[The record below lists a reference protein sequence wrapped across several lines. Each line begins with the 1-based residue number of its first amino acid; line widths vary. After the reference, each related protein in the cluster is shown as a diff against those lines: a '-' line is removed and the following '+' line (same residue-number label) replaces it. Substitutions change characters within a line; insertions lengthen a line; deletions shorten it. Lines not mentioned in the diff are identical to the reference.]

1 MTFNEYVLQMLFANG
16 LVKSQAEAVLERA
29 KNHKL
34 LLPMK
39 DRLNEECDGYPDS
52 IKALVWISVK
62 QVTLEWINES
72 LPHAWFKPL
81 FENKQ

>member
-1 MTFNEYVLQMLFANG
+1 MTFNEYILQMLFANG
-16 LVKSQAEAVLERA
+16 LGKSQAKAVLERA

-34 LLPMK
+34 LLHMK
-39 DRLNEECDGYPDS
+39 DRLDEECDSYPDS
-52 IKALVWISVK
+52 TKVLVWISVK

-81 FENKQ
+81 FEDR